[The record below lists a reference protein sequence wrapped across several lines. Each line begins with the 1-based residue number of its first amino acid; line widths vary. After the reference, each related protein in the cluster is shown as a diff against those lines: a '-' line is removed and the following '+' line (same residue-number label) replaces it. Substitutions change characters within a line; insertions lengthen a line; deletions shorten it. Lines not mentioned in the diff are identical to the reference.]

1 MGEGEALACLFACER
16 WHIYLWGTRSTL
28 RTDRSLRTD
37 HQAVVALLAAGKS
50 SRCPLHICRWS
61 TRLMYYDFNIEYC
74 KGSENRVA
82 DALSRLPLQ
91 NNNSTTLDEE
101 IVSLITTVVDK
112 QTVQAA
118 IASNETLPQGWPQK

>member
-1 MGEGEALACLFACER
+1 
-16 WHIYLWGTRSTL
+16 
-28 RTDRSLRTD
+28 
-37 HQAVVALLAAGKS
+37 
-50 SRCPLHICRWS
+50 
-61 TRLMYYDFNIEYC
+61 MYYDFNIEYC

-118 IASNETLPQGWPQK
+118 IASDETLPQGWPQK